1 MSSKRTDGRR
11 FAPLLPAVAVLLIV
25 AALALAVYAAANRD
39 RLPGPKSEVSPAA
52 KMDYPC
58 RVDFVDVGQGD
69 GILLRTKDAVVVIDG
84 GEADTAY
91 KMTGFLKDAGVK
103 EIDCFIATHPHS
115 DHIGAAVRIFNMFRV
130 KCFVTTSFSE
140 FNTPTS
146 VFYESMMSAALA
158 EEDCEIRFVTAG
170 ETIELGNLSLDVL
183 GPVEES
189 SEYNDMSVVVK
200 ARYKETA
207 FLFTGDLEK
216 TGEQLLL
223 SSGADLKADVL
234 KVGHHGS
241 STSTSPDFL
250 RAVDPRAAVISCGA
264 NNEFGHP
271 HKEILSLLEDAGVRV
286 LRTDL
291 DGTVTIFSDGKDI
304 FTQR

>member
-1 MSSKRTDGRR
+1 MSSKRTGGRR

-130 KCFVTTSFSE
+130 KRFVTTSFSE

-146 VFYESMMSAALA
+146 VFYENMMSAG
-158 EEDCEIRFVTAG
+158 DK
-170 ETIELGNLSLDVL
+170 IELGNLSLDVL

-291 DGTVTIFSDGKDI
+291 DGTVTIFSDGKDV